1 MKLKRLSKIAARKT
15 FQIVAVLRQQRL
27 VEAKRMSQLHDL
39 TGCRTLAEH
48 LFDGIAGNDVDH
60 QENERENE
68 PERRQREQKAS
79 QQMARH
85 QRVRAAGSG

>member
-1 MKLKRLSKIAARKT
+1 
-15 FQIVAVLRQQRL
+15 
-27 VEAKRMSQLHDL
+27 
-39 TGCRTLAEH
+39 
-48 LFDGIAGNDVDH
+48 VDH

-68 PERRQREQKAS
+68 PERRQREQKAL